1 MDPSVSRLE
10 LLVQGFA
17 RALSNLI
24 LVPILAGALALAF
37 RRRSAE
43 WWSDWRWAFAVL
55 SVGIPDALNLIILG
69 MLEKKV
75 VAFEEFLGG
84 LMVDAAVASLLAR
97 WFPLRRLVPPSR
109 ALAGPPSLPP
119 EGLLAHWFRRR
130 RLAALSRAPSA
141 SHPPQRPRGDAHEDE
156 GPGGRDR
163 PPADDAAR
171 RLRHL
176 ERENRRLKWA
186 FALVGAVVAGGL
198 VWSVGMPFVE
208 SWREPPEERL
218 ARWQIRA
225 QRALQ
230 ECESRALA
238 LYEARARA
246 AKAANPGRITV
257 EELDLLDLSSTT
269 GEQGRSIVPEVRM
282 PIPLSALLEE
292 CSKERDELEAAKLS
306 VRLLRRR

>member
-55 SVGIPDALNLIILG
+55 SVGIPDALNLIMLG

-97 WFPLRRLVPPSR
+97 WFPRRRLVPPSR
-109 ALAGPPSLPP
+109 ALARPPSLPP
-119 EGLLAHWFRRR
+119 EGLLARWFRRR
-130 RLAALSRAPSA
+130 RLAALSRAFEA
-141 SHPPQRPRGDAHEDE
+141 RIRA
-156 GPGGRDR
+156 GGDR
-163 PPADDAAR
+163 PPADDAAS
-171 RLRHL
+171 RLRHM
-176 ERENRRLKWA
+176 ERKNRRLKWA
-186 FALVGAVVAGGL
+186 FALGVGAVVAGGL
-198 VWSVGMPFVE
+198 VWSLGVPFLG
-208 SWREPPEERL
+208 SWRELPEERL

-225 QRALQ
+225 QRALK
-230 ECESRALA
+230 ECEERVLA
-238 LYEARARA
+238 LYQARIRA
-246 AKAANPGRITV
+246 EKTANPGRRITIA
-257 EELDLLDLSSTT
+257 ELDLLDLYDKD
-269 GEQGRSIVPEVRM
+269 GR
-282 PIPLSALLEE
+282 PIFPQCL
-292 CSKERDELEAAKLS
+292 KERDDLEAAKLS
-306 VRLLRRR
+306 VRLLQRR